1 MFILGIYM
9 SVITIRIPRELKEKI
24 KRYSHVNWSEVV
36 REAIVRRIRI
46 EERLE
51 AIRILDDIRGRVK
64 PVERGTIERWIRED
78 RGR

>member
-36 REAIVRRIRI
+36 RRAIMRRIRI

-51 AIRILDDIRGRVK
+51 AIRILDDIRGRVETL
-64 PVERGTIERWIRED
+64 VCSFLYYSVSFYSF
-78 RGR
+78 